1 MKRQIS
7 LLLAALL
14 LLTLLVGCGGS
25 GSAKPAAT
33 GYAYDTDASTAP
45 EAPMEQDSKFNITA
59 AAARAPQSPRQ
70 QSITATPKLALIVS
84 DLGLQFGDGFLF
96 RHST

>member
-1 MKRQIS
+1 MKKQIS

-33 GYAYDTDASTAP
+33 GYAYDKDKAVL
-45 EAPMEQDSKFNITA
+45 KV
-59 AAARAPQSPRQ
+59 
-70 QSITATPKLALIVS
+70 LL
-84 DLGLQFGDGFLF
+84 
-96 RHST
+96 

>member
-1 MKRQIS
+1 MRRQIS
-7 LLLAALL
+7 ILLAALL

-45 EAPMEQDSKFNITA
+45 EAPMEQDSSCKRRGREA
-59 AAARAPQSPRQ
+59 GKCAREA
-70 QSITATPKLALIVS
+70 IGK
-84 DLGLQFGDGFLF
+84 
-96 RHST
+96 

>member
-25 GSAKPAAT
+25 GSAKPAAAEYN
-33 GYAYDTDASTAP
+33 GYAYPTSDMLGIHYGRKPIRP
-45 EAPMEQDSKFNITA
+45 ENCPIEPKRIKENWS
-59 AAARAPQSPRQ
+59 
-70 QSITATPKLALIVS
+70 SIFCPIHICPSLTGKPS
-84 DLGLQFGDGFLF
+84 
-96 RHST
+96 

>member
-1 MKRQIS
+1 MKKQIS

-45 EAPMEQDSKFNITA
+45 EAPMAGRPSL
-59 AAARAPQSPRQ
+59 P
-70 QSITATPKLALIVS
+70 
-84 DLGLQFGDGFLF
+84 
-96 RHST
+96 

>member
-25 GSAKPAAT
+25 GSAKLAAT
-33 GYAYDTDASTAP
+33 GYAYDTDVSTARS
-45 EAPMEQDSKFNITA
+45 AHGT
-59 AAARAPQSPRQ
+59 
-70 QSITATPKLALIVS
+70 
-84 DLGLQFGDGFLF
+84 G
-96 RHST
+96 